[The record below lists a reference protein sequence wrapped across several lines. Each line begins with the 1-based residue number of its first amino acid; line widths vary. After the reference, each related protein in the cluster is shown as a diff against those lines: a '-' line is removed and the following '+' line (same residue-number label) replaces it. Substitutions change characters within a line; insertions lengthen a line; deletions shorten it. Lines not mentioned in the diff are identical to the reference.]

1 MALDSSTKYV
11 SLVTRRRNG
20 EGVQTPVWFAPVGE
34 AFGVITDNNVGK
46 VKRIR
51 NNPSVTI
58 TPCDMRGNH
67 LEGATTH
74 AARARVVSG
83 DEAKRVRQAI
93 ARKYPLAYRLLAAVW
108 LVQVLVEKVKR
119 IPQDPE
125 VAILFTLE

>member
-34 AFGVITDNNVGK
+34 AYGVITDNNVGK

-51 NNPSVTI
+51 NNSRVTV

-67 LEGATTH
+67 LDGASTLPAT
-74 AARARVVSG
+74 AQVVSG
-83 DEAKRVRQAI
+83 EEATRVRKAI
-93 ARKYPLAYRLLAAVW
+93 RRKYPLAYRLLAVVW
-108 LVQVLVEKVKR
+108 HVQVLVEKVKR
-119 IPQDPE
+119 VPQDPE
-125 VAILFTLE
+125 VAIVFTLD

>member
-1 MALDSSTKYV
+1 MLDPTTKYV
-11 SLVTRRRNG
+11 ALVTFRKSG
-20 EGVQTPVWFAPVGE
+20 EPVTTPVWFAEVGGS
-34 AFGVITDNNVGK
+34 FGVITDNNVGK

-67 LEGATTH
+67 LEGATTL